1 MKDPPE
7 FTPEEIETLE
17 ALIRAAEDE
26 SVQEVTEALTAYKG
40 GTATDDDMALLH
52 GILGLME
59 DVERVDYARKLSD
72 LEVQKRFDEAEVP
85 PLPPATDKPEDT

>member
-26 SVQEVTEALTAYKG
+26 SMREVAETLAAYKDG
-40 GTATDDDMALLH
+40 AATDDDFALLR
-52 GILGLME
+52 GILSLME
-59 DVERVDYARKLSD
+59 DVEKVDYASKLSD
-72 LEVQKRFDEAEVP
+72 LEVQKRFDEAKVP
-85 PLPPATDKPEDT
+85 PLPPRTDKPEGT